1 MLIDFPVKTVIPDSF
16 DFNFIYLHE
25 DFNQQGG
32 DDRERAS
39 HARPTADTTWSDR
52 PRNSRAIDG
61 KVVRRADWAATPLSD
76 GMEIT
81 VISAVCGG

>member
-1 MLIDFPVKTVIPDSF
+1 MKISINKEEMTVSGPVTLAQLLTQRGVTGPGI
-16 DFNFIYLHE
+16 
-25 DFNQQGG
+25 
-32 DDRERAS
+32 AV
-39 HARPTADTTWSDR
+39 
-52 PRNSRAIDG
+52 AIDG

>member
-1 MLIDFPVKTVIPDSF
+1 MKISINKVEMTVSGPVT
-16 DFNFIYLHE
+16 LA
-25 DFNQQGG
+25 QLLT
-32 DDRERAS
+32 ERGVTGPGIAV
-39 HARPTADTTWSDR
+39 
-52 PRNSRAIDG
+52 AIDG

>member
-32 DDRERAS
+32 DDRERPVTLAQLLTQRGVTGPGI
-39 HARPTADTTWSDR
+39 AV
-52 PRNSRAIDG
+52 AIDG

>member
-1 MLIDFPVKTVIPDSF
+1 MKISINKEEMTVSGPVT
-16 DFNFIYLHE
+16 LA
-25 DFNQQGG
+25 QLLT
-32 DDRERAS
+32 ERGVTCPGIAV
-39 HARPTADTTWSDR
+39 
-52 PRNSRAIDG
+52 AIDG

>member
-1 MLIDFPVKTVIPDSF
+1 MKISINKEEITVSEPVTLAELLTESGVTGPGI
-16 DFNFIYLHE
+16 
-25 DFNQQGG
+25 
-32 DDRERAS
+32 AV
-39 HARPTADTTWSDR
+39 
-52 PRNSRAIDG
+52 AIDG

>member
-1 MLIDFPVKTVIPDSF
+1 MKISINKEEITVSEPIT
-16 DFNFIYLHE
+16 LAE
-25 DFNQQGG
+25 LLTEQGVTG
-32 DDRERAS
+32 PGIAV
-39 HARPTADTTWSDR
+39 
-52 PRNSRAIDG
+52 AIDG

>member
-1 MLIDFPVKTVIPDSF
+1 MKISINKEEMTVSGAVT
-16 DFNFIYLHE
+16 LA
-25 DFNQQGG
+25 QLLT
-32 DDRERAS
+32 ERGVTGPGIAV
-39 HARPTADTTWSDR
+39 
-52 PRNSRAIDG
+52 AIDG

>member
-1 MLIDFPVKTVIPDSF
+1 MTVSGPVTLAQLLTQRGVTGPGI
-16 DFNFIYLHE
+16 
-25 DFNQQGG
+25 
-32 DDRERAS
+32 AV
-39 HARPTADTTWSDR
+39 
-52 PRNSRAIDG
+52 AIDG